1 MFTEKLLI
9 AFAIA
14 YPILPLLAMVV
25 GFKLGRETGR
35 DSMPRPA
42 AGAGPVNPALKS
54 KCSADD
60 GYEARR
66 ARIISNMLNYDG
78 TAASQKAVE

>member
-42 AGAGPVNPALKS
+42 AGPVKPALKS